1 MTTPLQN
8 MGHWPKELPTLTEEQ
23 QRISDDFM
31 NVWLAELPKRF
42 GVVES
47 FNHRYP
53 LRSLSE
59 ISAPVRTLDVG
70 AGRGGHIVFED
81 LSRQEYTALELRSE
95 LAKQIREKYP
105 SVNVVIG
112 DIQAG
117 IDVPAGAFNRIL
129 AIHVLEHLPDLP
141 KALDEVRRLLS
152 EDGRLSVLIPCD
164 PGLAYEMARNLSA
177 RRIFEQRYNQSY
189 KWFVAS
195 EHINSPKE
203 IIGELEKRFEITHRT
218 YFPLLLPVTFTNL
231 IIGLTL
237 KHRYA
242 SRD

>member
-1 MTTPLQN
+1 MTSLLHNT
-8 MGHWPKELPTLTEEQ
+8 GHWPKELPALTDEQ
-23 QRISDDFM
+23 QRIYEDFK
-31 NVWLAELPKRF
+31 NVWLSELPKRY
-42 GVVES
+42 GVIET

-53 LRSLSE
+53 LRSLDE
-59 ISAPVRTLDVG
+59 IINPVHTLDVG
-70 AGRGGHIVFED
+70 AGRGGHIAFED

-95 LAKQIREKYP
+95 LAKHIREKYP

-117 IDVPAGAFNRIL
+117 IDVPDGTFNRIL

-141 KALDEVRRLLS
+141 KALDEVSRLLS

-177 RRIFEQRYNQSY
+177 KHIFEQRYNQSY
-189 KWFVAS
+189 EWYVAS

-203 IIGELEKRFEITHRT
+203 IIGELDKRFEITHRF
-218 YFPLLLPVTFTNL
+218 YFPLLIPVAVINL
-231 IIGLTL
+231 VIAMTL
-237 KHRYA
+237 KHRNVN
-242 SRD
+242 